1 MIREFRE
8 FIMRGSVM
16 DMAIGIII
24 GAAFGAIVN
33 SMVNDVLMPPIG
45 QVLSGIDFKDLAITL
60 KAQVGVEGAKDF
72 KPAVLLKYGMFL
84 NAVINFLIVGFV
96 IFILVKALNK
106 LKRKPLPPPSGPPTS
121 KTCPQCLEIIHVDA
135 KKCKFCTSAV
145 GAA

>member
-24 GAAFGAIVN
+24 GAAFGTIVT
-33 SMVNDVLMPPIG
+33 SLVNDVLMPPIG
-45 QVLSGIDFKDLAITL
+45 IILAGIDFKNLHIVL
-60 KAQVGVEGAKDF
+60 KAAEGNKA
-72 KPAVLLKYGMFL
+72 AVQINYGAFL

-96 IFILVKALNK
+96 IFILVKGLNK
-106 LKRKPLPPPSGPPTS
+106 LKRKPPAPTAS
-121 KTCPQCLEIIHVDA
+121 TKTCVQCYETIHIDA

-145 GAA
+145 